1 MSNRILTLVLATTA
15 FANSVQAGLITY
27 EIKADTTG
35 LVPGPGGLIDI
46 SLGAST
52 EGAPSVSVQVYDPLT
67 NGTLGGATPLFGTAA
82 GDLKTPGGVTVNNSQ
97 LTNELTQDFTISS
110 FFDVFVDIQGSEIG
124 AGAVGPW
131 TGTELS
137 ITIYDSSTGSEGAS
151 FLVNPNVDA
160 NGNPII
166 DGTIETS
173 SSNGVMIEAVS
184 AVPEPS
190 SIVLLGLG
198 AVVAGGGL
206 RRRGG

>member
-82 GDLKTPGGVTVNNSQ
+82 GDLKTSSMLRSRRSRRAGNS
-97 LTNELTQDFTISS
+97 
-110 FFDVFVDIQGSEIG
+110 
-124 AGAVGPW
+124 
-131 TGTELS
+131 
-137 ITIYDSSTGSEGAS
+137 
-151 FLVNPNVDA
+151 
-160 NGNPII
+160 
-166 DGTIETS
+166 
-173 SSNGVMIEAVS
+173 
-184 AVPEPS
+184 
-190 SIVLLGLG
+190 
-198 AVVAGGGL
+198 L
-206 RRRGG
+206 RRNSASATCS